1 MTLHDAP
8 AFAGVAT
15 ALLGLGW
22 AAASDVTR
30 YEIPNRACGLVAFGY
45 LIAAIGSPPAPW
57 LWGLG
62 TGIAVFALG
71 AALFWRGWMGGGDV
85 KLAAVI
91 ALGAGP
97 GRLSDFSL
105 ATALAGLALAAVMLS
120 PLRRRMPS
128 PPAGVASAFRQPMPF
143 GAPLALGGA
152 WVAALYLAPVLR
164 GA

>member
-8 AFAGVAT
+8 ALAGVAT

-45 LIAAIGSPPAPW
+45 LVAALGIPSGTW
-57 LWGLG
+57 LAGLV
-62 TGIAVFALG
+62 TGVVVFAVG

-85 KLAAVI
+85 KLAAAI
-91 ALGAGP
+91 ALWAGP

-128 PPAGVASAFRQPMPF
+128 PPAGVATAYRQPMPF
-143 GAPLALGGA
+143 GAPLAVGGA
-152 WVAALYLAPVLR
+152 WVAALYLTPVLR